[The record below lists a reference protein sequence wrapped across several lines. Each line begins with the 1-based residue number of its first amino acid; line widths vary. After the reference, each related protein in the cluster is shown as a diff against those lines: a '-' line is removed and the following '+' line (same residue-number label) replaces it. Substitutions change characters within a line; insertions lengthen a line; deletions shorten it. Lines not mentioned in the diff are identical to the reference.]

1 MRTYLAAGAL
11 ALFLSSAAAQDI
23 PADVKVN
30 LQVAMIQYI
39 DRITVDGK
47 LTYIDTK
54 KREVRTVFPANVHPM
69 ILRFGRDYLVC
80 SEFVDESGKN
90 ITADFLVKT
99 IGNEPRVVQMVV
111 DDRGAI
117 EAAMSKLKD

>member
-1 MRTYLAAGAL
+1 MRMYLAAGVL
-11 ALFLSSAAAQDI
+11 ALSVSSAFSQEI
-23 PADVKVN
+23 PAELKVK
-30 LQVAMIQYI
+30 LQSAMIQYL

-47 LTYIDTK
+47 LNYIDTK

-69 ILRFGRDYLVC
+69 ILKFGRDYLVC

-90 ITADFLVKT
+90 ITADFLVRT
-99 IGNEPRVVQMVV
+99 IGDEQRVVQMVV